1 MVTKEQLD
9 TYNIVTKWLALY
21 DMYPKLKST
30 YEYTK
35 RKKTQT

>member
-9 TYNIVTKWLALY
+9 TYSIVTKYLAYY
-21 DMYPKLKST
+21 DIYPKLKST

-35 RKKTQT
+35 RKKTQA